1 MISTSRTSAQ
11 EASLA
16 WAGRRGWVSLGP
28 ILHQAPGWG
37 WMTGV
42 RLEDRADNVLPWSKG
57 PVLAHPPGP
66 SSAGRKDKVRPL
78 RKAVPIRE

>member
-1 MISTSRTSAQ
+1 
-11 EASLA
+11 
-16 WAGRRGWVSLGP
+16 
-28 ILHQAPGWG
+28 
-37 WMTGV
+37 MTGV